1 MSKAFSVKFVATE
14 VVFSSRFWK
23 NINKFRLYN
32 RYENIS
38 AQAER
43 IKIAVPIIAKR
54 KWSRNATR
62 YRDPVPAL
70 SKNPVMNMHSPSTR
84 RFENS
89 QITGKF
95 VSAVMRIK

>member
-1 MSKAFSVKFVATE
+1 
-14 VVFSSRFWK
+14 
-23 NINKFRLYN
+23 LYN

-95 VSAVMRIK
+95 VSAPRATAQQGGDYCDDDGFSRE